1 MWYKNAGTSFFHF
14 VTKHARVWQRDGR
27 TDRKAFAIPCVCIT
41 CSRTVKTTAPD
52 RLGGNCPMDPPLA
65 VSASSEVSPN
75 LRRSFLSHSLSSLS
89 LPDLILSW
97 MPEPRSTVPAAVDFA
112 AVLHAY
118 FYHTCHEKAIH
129 IMMRLINCLTRPPLC
144 YVICRVMRTL
154 YLHWY
159 FHDRNTSDVNEG

>member
-97 MPEPRSTVPAAVDFA
+97 MPEPRSTVPASVDFA
-112 AVLHAY
+112 AVLFLSHMPWESNTHNDEINKLSYTSSAVLCNLSSHAY
-118 FYHTCHEKAIH
+118 VISSLIFPWQKH
-129 IMMRLINCLTRPPLC
+129 IGC
-144 YVICRVMRTL
+144 
-154 YLHWY
+154 
-159 FHDRNTSDVNEG
+159 